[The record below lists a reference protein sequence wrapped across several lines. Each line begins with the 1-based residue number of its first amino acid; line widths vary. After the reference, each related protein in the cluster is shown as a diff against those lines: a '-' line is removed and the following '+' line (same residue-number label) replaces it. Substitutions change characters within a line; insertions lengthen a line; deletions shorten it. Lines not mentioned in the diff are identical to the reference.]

1 VLGGALSSLS
11 VRLRPTPFVIL
22 AKSRSGS
29 KWLVELLDGH
39 DEIAPYG
46 EMLGGDQVPADYG
59 ATGYPRYTS
68 WRRARRRL
76 PAPVARVS
84 YLHGLFATHPEA
96 KAVGVKLVYG
106 HLGPDVLAY
115 FAARRVRIVHLVRHN
130 VFDAMLSYEAAKA
143 RGLYATRIGD
153 PVPRVTLTLDTATL
167 RMRLGE
173 HEFSIAQAR
182 AAILR
187 YRLPGLDVSYEELV
201 GRRDETLESI
211 CRFLGATPSVA
222 GLHSSFAPV
231 DDVARADV
239 IGNLDEVR
247 ETLADTR
254 FEWML
259 REPARAQ
266 SAHAVS

>member
-1 VLGGALSSLS
+1 M
-11 VRLRPTPFVIL
+11 RLRPTPFVLL

-39 DEIAPYG
+39 DEIAAYG

-59 ATGYPRYTS
+59 ATGFPRYTS
-68 WRRARRRL
+68 WLGTRRRL
-76 PAPVARVS
+76 PGPLARVS
-84 YLHGLFATHPEA
+84 YLNRLFATRPDV

-115 FAARRVRIVHLVRHN
+115 FSARRVRIVHLVRHN
-130 VFDAMLSYEAAKA
+130 VFDAMLSYEVAKA

-153 PVPRVTLTLDTATL
+153 SVPPVTVTLDPATL
-167 RMRLGE
+167 RSRLEE
-173 HEFSIAQAR
+173 HEFSIVHAR

-187 YRLPGLDVSYEELV
+187 YRLPWTDVSYEELV
-201 GRRDETLESI
+201 ARRDETLQSV
-211 CRFLGATPSVA
+211 CRFLHVSPRVE
-222 GLHSSFAPV
+222 GLQSSFAPV
-231 DDVARADV
+231 DDVPRSDV
-239 IGNLDEVR
+239 VENFDEVC
-247 ETLADTR
+247 EALVGTR

-259 REPARAQ
+259 REPAPAQ